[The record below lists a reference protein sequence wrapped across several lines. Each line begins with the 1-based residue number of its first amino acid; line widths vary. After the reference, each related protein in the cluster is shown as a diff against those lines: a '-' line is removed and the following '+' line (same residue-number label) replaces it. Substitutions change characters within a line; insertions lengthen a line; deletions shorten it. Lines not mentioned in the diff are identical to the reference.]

1 MNARTPM
8 TLGRYEVVGKRA
20 YREHVPGSIFEAR
33 LDRAA
38 EARAI
43 ARGSIRLLALIPDD
57 LVPGS
62 YRLPTGWPV
71 VANHDTNGRK

>member
-1 MNARTPM
+1 MSVRAPM
-8 TLGRYEVVGKRA
+8 TLGRYQVVGKRA

-33 LDRAA
+33 LDRSA

-43 ARGSIRLLALIPDD
+43 ARGSIALLALIPDD

-62 YRLPTGWPV
+62 YRLPKGWPV
-71 VANHDTNGRK
+71 LSNDERK